1 MTSDEAIE
9 LYDTKWWESKSAYEI
24 VKFQLYEPLL
34 CMPFGKFHQ
43 ALEEALDR
51 PVWTHELALNYEG
64 IKAEFEG
71 LKPSPSMNEIINL
84 IPEEKRIIVGVS

>member
-1 MTSDEAIE
+1 MTRDEALE
-9 LYDTKWWESKSAYEI
+9 LYETKWWESKSAYEI

-34 CMPFGKFHQ
+34 CMPFDKFHQ

-71 LKPSPSMNEIINL
+71 LKPSPSMNEIVNL
-84 IPEEKRIIVGVS
+84 IPEEKRIIVQL